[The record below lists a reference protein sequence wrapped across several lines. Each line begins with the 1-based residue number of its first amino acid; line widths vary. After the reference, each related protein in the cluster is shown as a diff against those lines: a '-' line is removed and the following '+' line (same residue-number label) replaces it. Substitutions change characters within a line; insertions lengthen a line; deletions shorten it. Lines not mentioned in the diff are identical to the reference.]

1 MNKLLSLFLAFMFM
15 LMPYVSVACEHETD
29 TLVPSPVPSIT
40 INDLYEVSG
49 NASIVDNPKFNYLA
63 MIQTFSEDIVDCLP
77 LIFWG
82 TEDDRY
88 VFFTLSYPVA
98 EMNYDCFIIDADC
111 NLIGNVMCDYM
122 LCTCG
127 EWWYDVNI
135 VLAPGKYQPNQ
146 VVYLVWV
153 E

>member
-1 MNKLLSLFLAFMFM
+1 MNKLLSLFLALMFM
-15 LMPYVSVACEHETD
+15 LMPYISVACECETD
-29 TLVPSPVPSIT
+29 TFVLSPVPSIT
-40 INDLYEVSG
+40 ISDLYAVSG
-49 NASIVDNPKFNYLA
+49 DASIVDNPKFNYVA

-88 VFFTLSYPVA
+88 VFFTLSYPIS
-98 EMNYDCFIIDADC
+98 EMDYDCFIIDADC
-111 NLIGNVMCDYM
+111 NLIGNVTCDYM

-135 VLAPGKYQPNQ
+135 ILAPGKYQPNQ

>member
-1 MNKLLSLFLAFMFM
+1 MNKLLSLFLALMFM
-15 LMPYVSVACEHETD
+15 LMPYISVACEHETD
-29 TLVPSPVPSIT
+29 TLVLSPVPSIT
-40 INDLYEVSG
+40 ISDLYAVSG

-111 NLIGNVMCDYM
+111 NLIGNVTCDYM

>member
-1 MNKLLSLFLAFMFM
+1 MNKLFSLFLALILILF
-15 LMPYVSVACEHETD
+15 PCVSVACEHQTD
-29 TLVPSPVPSIT
+29 TWVPSPAPSIT
-40 INDLYEVSG
+40 VSDLYEVSG
-49 NASIVDNPKFNYLA
+49 NASLVENSKFDYLA
-63 MIQTFSEDIVDCLP
+63 MIQTFSPDIVDCLP
-77 LIFWG
+77 LTFWG
-82 TEDDRY
+82 IEEDRY

-111 NLIGNVMCDYM
+111 NLIGNVTCDYM

-127 EWWYDVNI
+127 EWWYDINI